1 MTSLGLAL
9 AALLAAGAPPLKI
22 VTLQLEGAGAPAGAV
37 ESASLLVPTEIRR
50 ARPECQVTSSEDVRA
65 LLTLQKNRAV
75 LGACGPD
82 AGCLGDVGGALGADE
97 VVGGRLGLLGSTWV
111 LELRRVDVRGSRN
124 LASAT
129 RAVRSAEALVD
140 AVRSAAAELY
150 GAAPAAAS
158 QPAPGAGAG
167 DGAAGGAAPI
177 LPAVRSARPDD
188 EALPRPSLTEEE
200 LDFVP
205 IRYRGTRHRAVYD
218 LVRRLLAE
226 AQVPVD
232 VERLGEEEDLR
243 LRSAWLAIERGRRLR
258 FRVQVDG
265 RVLLDVDREAC
276 RDTGCA
282 ETDTVSE
289 GERKLATDLY
299 ALIRGPVERGAF

>member
-1 MTSLGLAL
+1 MTTLGLAL
-9 AALLAAGAPPLKI
+9 SALLAAGAPPKI
-22 VTLQLEGAGAPAGAV
+22 VTLQLEGAGAPAAAV

-50 ARPECQVTSSEDVRA
+50 ARPDAQVTSSEDVRA

-97 VVGGRLGLLGSTWV
+97 VVGGRLGLLGGTWV

-150 GAAPAAAS
+150 GASPAAPAGAPAA
-158 QPAPGAGAG
+158 GEGDGTAGAV
-167 DGAAGGAAPI
+167 API

-188 EALPRPSLTEEE
+188 EALPRPRLAEDEE

-205 IRYRGTRHRAVYD
+205 IRYRGTRHRAVYE

-226 AQVPVD
+226 ARVPVD
-232 VERLGEEEDLR
+232 VERLGDDGDLR

-282 ETDTVSE
+282 ETDTVSD

-299 ALIRGPVERGAF
+299 ALIRGPVEKGAF

>member
-1 MTSLGLAL
+1 MIATGPALAL
-9 AALLAAGAPPLKI
+9 LLAAGAPPLKI
-22 VTLQLEGAGAPAGAV
+22 VTLQLEGAGAPAAAV

-50 ARPECQVTSSEDVRA
+50 VRPDAQVTSSDDVRA
-65 LLTLQKNRAV
+65 VLTLQKNRAV

-129 RAVRSAEALVD
+129 RAVRSAEAVVD

-150 GAAPAAAS
+150 GAAPAAA
-158 QPAPGAGAG
+158 PAA
-167 DGAAGGAAPI
+167 AAGGEAAGATAPI
-177 LPAVRSARPDD
+177 LPAVHSGQPEDQ
-188 EALPRPSLTEEE
+188 ALPRPRLTEGD
-200 LDFVP
+200 LDFEP
-205 IRYRGTRHRAVYD
+205 IRYRGKRHRAVYD

-226 AQVPVD
+226 ARIPVD
-232 VERLGEEEDLR
+232 VERLGDDEELR

-258 FRVQVDG
+258 FRVAVDG
-265 RVLLDVDREAC
+265 RVLLDVDRERC

-282 ETDTVSE
+282 ETDDVTE

>member
-1 MTSLGLAL
+1 MIATGPALAL
-9 AALLAAGAPPLKI
+9 LLAAGAPPLKI
-22 VTLQLEGAGAPAGAV
+22 VTLQLEGAGAPAAAV

-50 ARPECQVTSSEDVRA
+50 VRPDAQVTSSDDVRA
-65 LLTLQKNRAV
+65 VLTLQKNRAV

-150 GAAPAAAS
+150 GATPAGAPAAA
-158 QPAPGAGAG
+158 AGAG
-167 DGAAGGAAPI
+167 DGTAGATAPI

-188 EALPRPSLTEEE
+188 EALPRPRLGEEE
-200 LDFVP
+200 MDFIP

-232 VERLGEEEDLR
+232 VERLGDDEELR

-258 FRVQVDG
+258 FRIRVDG

-299 ALIRGPVERGAF
+299 ALIRAPVERGGF